1 MMLVNLSENNSIVQH
16 FLDQIR
22 DKEIQK
28 DSLRF
33 RKNLFRIAQIIAYE
47 ASKQLNYATKNIET
61 PITNT
66 SVNVINN
73 QPIICSIL
81 RAGLVM
87 HEGFLD
93 FFDQSDSAF
102 VSAYRKHSAPG
113 EFEIVVEYMASPS
126 LQDKTVILVD
136 PMLATGR
143 SMYLAYQA
151 ICKHGVPAK
160 VIIATL
166 IASEQGLVYIN
177 RFMPKANIITAAID
191 SDLNENSYIVPGLGD
206 AGDLAYGIKL

>member
-1 MMLVNLSENNSIVQH
+1 MVVNLSEDNSIVQH
-16 FLDQIR
+16 FLAQIR

-47 ASKQLNYATKNIET
+47 ASKQIIYNTKNIET

-66 SVNVINN
+66 SVKVIAN
-73 QPIICSIL
+73 QPVICSIL
-81 RAGLVM
+81 RAGLAM
-87 HEGFLD
+87 HEGILD

-102 VSAYRKHSAPG
+102 VSAFRKHNSPS
-113 EFEIVVEYMASPS
+113 EFEVVVEYMVSPS
-126 LQDKTVILVD
+126 LQNKTLILVD

-151 ICKHGVPAK
+151 VCKYGIPAK
-160 VIIATL
+160 VIIASL
-166 IASEQGLVYIN
+166 IASEQGIAYIKQ
-177 RFMPKANIITAAID
+177 FMPNASIITAAID
-191 SDLNENSYIVPGLGD
+191 SDLNKNSYIVPGLGD

>member
-1 MMLVNLSENNSIVQH
+1 MITNLSKTNSILH
-16 FLDQIR
+16 HYLTQIR

-33 RKNLFRIAQIIAYE
+33 RKNLFRIAQILAYE
-47 ASKQLNYATKNIET
+47 MSKKLEYLTVTTET
-61 PITNT
+61 PLA
-66 SVNVINN
+66 SVQTNVINEK
-73 QPIICSIL
+73 PVICSIL

-102 VSAYRKHSAPG
+102 VSAYRKHSSPG

-126 LQDKTVILVD
+126 LKDKTIILID

-151 ICKHGVPAK
+151 LCKHGKPKNVF
-160 VIIATL
+160 IASL
-166 IASEQGLVYIN
+166 IASEQGLVYVQ
-177 RFMPKANIITAAID
+177 RFMPNATIITAAID
-191 SDLNENSYIVPGLGD
+191 KDLNPNSYIIPGLGD
-206 AGDLAYGIKL
+206 AGDLAYGIKI

>member
-1 MMLVNLSENNSIVQH
+1 MLTNLSENNSIIQH
-16 FLDQIR
+16 YLTQIR

-28 DSLRF
+28 DTLRF
-33 RKNLFRIAQIIAYE
+33 RKNLFRIAQILAYE
-47 ASKQLNYATKNIET
+47 ISKKLEYLSINTET
-61 PITNT
+61 PLAFVETK
-66 SVNVINN
+66 VMCEK
-73 QPIICSIL
+73 PIICSIL

-102 VSAYRKHSAPG
+102 VSAYRKHSSPS

-126 LQDKTVILVD
+126 LKDKTIILID

-151 ICKHGVPAK
+151 ICKHGKPKNVF
-160 VIIATL
+160 IASL
-166 IASEQGLVYIN
+166 IASEQGLSYVN
-177 RFMPKANIITAAID
+177 RFMPNATIITAAID
-191 SDLNENSYIVPGLGD
+191 KDLNENSYIVPGLGD

>member
-1 MMLVNLSENNSIVQH
+1 MLVNLSENNSIVQH
-16 FLDQIR
+16 FLAQIR

-47 ASKQLNYATKNIET
+47 ASKQLNYSTKNIET

-66 SVNVINN
+66 SVNVIDN
-73 QPIICSIL
+73 QPVICSIL

-160 VIIATL
+160 VIIASL

-191 SDLNENSYIVPGLGD
+191 NDLNENSYIVPGLGD

>member
-1 MMLVNLSENNSIVQH
+1 MLVNLSENNSIVQH
-16 FLDQIR
+16 FLAQIR

-47 ASKQLNYATKNIET
+47 ASKQLNYFTKNIET

-66 SVNVINN
+66 SVNVIDK
-73 QPIICSIL
+73 QPVICSIL

-160 VIIATL
+160 VIIASL

>member
-1 MMLVNLSENNSIVQH
+1 MLTNLSENNSIIQH
-16 FLDQIR
+16 YLTQIR

-28 DSLRF
+28 DTLRF

-47 ASKQLNYATKNIET
+47 ISKKLVYKAIET
-61 PITNT
+61 ETPLTKVETKI
-66 SVNVINN
+66 IDEK
-73 QPIICSIL
+73 PIICSIL

-93 FFDQSDSAF
+93 FYDQSDSAF
-102 VSAYRKHSAPG
+102 VSAYRKHSSPG

-126 LQDKTVILVD
+126 LKDRTIILID

-151 ICKHGVPAK
+151 LCKHGKPKNVFVAS
-160 VIIATL
+160 L
-166 IASEQGLVYIN
+166 IASEQGLVYVQ
-177 RFMPKANIITAAID
+177 RFMPNATIITAAID
-191 SDLNENSYIVPGLGD
+191 KDLNENSYIVPGLGD
-206 AGDLAYGIKL
+206 AGDLAYGVKL

>member
-1 MMLVNLSENNSIVQH
+1 MLVNLSENNSIVQH
-16 FLDQIR
+16 FLAQIR

-47 ASKQLNYATKNIET
+47 ASKQLNYSTKNIET

-66 SVNVINN
+66 SVNVIDK
-73 QPIICSIL
+73 QPVICSIL

-160 VIIATL
+160 VIIASL

>member
-1 MMLVNLSENNSIVQH
+1 MLTNLSENNSIIQH
-16 FLDQIR
+16 YLTQIR

-28 DSLRF
+28 DTLRF
-33 RKNLFRIAQIIAYE
+33 RKNLFRIAQILAYE
-47 ASKQLNYATKNIET
+47 ISKKLEYLSINTETSLAFVETKVMCEK
-61 PITNT
+61 
-66 SVNVINN
+66 
-73 QPIICSIL
+73 PIICSIL

-102 VSAYRKHSAPG
+102 VSAYRKHSSPS

-126 LQDKTVILVD
+126 LKDKTIILID

-151 ICKHGVPAK
+151 ICKHGKPKNVF
-160 VIIATL
+160 IASL
-166 IASEQGLVYIN
+166 IASEQGLSYVN
-177 RFMPKANIITAAID
+177 RFMPNATIITAAID
-191 SDLNENSYIVPGLGD
+191 KDLNENSYIVPGLGD